1 MSLVPNDDTGDWA
14 VMLAASAVP
23 QSPQKRLLGGFSAPH
38 FGQWLANGAPQSP
51 QNFLPAGLLLPHF
64 EQRIIIHQLCRVFV
78 SSRRLLSLMA
88 NSFSRLPI
96 FKLFVEP
103 GVWDQQKRNGT
114 QPAVLDSR

>member
-64 EQRIIIHQLCRVFV
+64 EQRIIIHQVFV
-78 SSRRLLSLMA
+78 SSRRPLSLMR
-88 NSFSRLPI
+88 SPFSCLPI
-96 FKLFVEP
+96 LKVFLEAVVLETTAR
-103 GVWDQQKRNGT
+103 KRT
-114 QPAVLDSR
+114 